1 MRAGQLAW
9 ESVLQSRSRASA
21 SWSFV
26 GHQYLFGH
34 LQTLEKALI
43 QEIIGRV
50 VIDQQYAV

>member
-9 ESVLQSRSRASA
+9 EAVLQSRSRASA

-34 LQTLEKALI
+34 LQTLKKALI